1 MNQATRNRAVNPEAP
16 LPPVADILTRFTHPP
31 EPLIAKA
38 KSEINGLIEAAEVKK
53 VPPKVQGKRGRK
65 DTVKPLSGLDIDALL
80 GETRPRA
87 KKTPI
92 SAENAIPE
100 FKQILETAED
110 DETIETAAKQMG
122 DIIRKLIS
130 DSFADVL
137 YPRAAENLR
146 VMREELI
153 SMEVPT
159 LYNTYL
165 TELKGSLLSGEL
177 NGDRREMWFRWVV
190 GGRLGLIT
198 QDESEVSEVNEDEAK
213 AVSTTWNTGPVNNLE
228 LTLLLVSQ
236 VS

>member
-1 MNQATRNRAVNPEAP
+1 MNQAIRNRAVDPDAP
-16 LPPVADILTRFTHPP
+16 LPPVADILTRFSHPP
-31 EPLIAKA
+31 ESLIAKA
-38 KSEINGLIEAAEVKK
+38 KSEIDGLIEAAEVKK

-80 GETRPRA
+80 GESRPRA

-92 SAENAIPE
+92 STENAIPE

-130 DSFADVL
+130 DSFANVM
-137 YPRAAENLR
+137 YARAAENLR
-146 VMREELI
+146 VLREGLI
-153 SMEVPT
+153 DMEVPT
-159 LYNTYL
+159 LYNTYVKA
-165 TELKGSLLSGEL
+165 LKESLLSEEL

-198 QDESEVSEVNEDEAK
+198 QEESEVSEVTEEEAK
-213 AVSTTWNTGPVNNLE
+213 AVSP
-228 LTLLLVSQ
+228 SSKRSPQ
-236 VS
+236 Y